1 VGHAQAALAAAT
13 LLFGLPAVAPP
24 AAAQEHA
31 HSPYAGL
38 ETRPVKA
45 LSEERRAGL
54 EKGEGLGYAMA
65 AELNG
70 HAGPKHVLE
79 MADEL
84 GLSAE
89 QRNAIEASYEKMHRA
104 AVELGGEIIA
114 REEML
119 DRRFAHR
126 HLDDAV
132 LLSLTGELGRLEGE
146 LRFTHLRAHLETD
159 AVLTAAQRAK
169 YVELRGYGE
178 AVGEGHARHGH

>member
-1 VGHAQAALAAAT
+1 MDRARAVLSAAVLLLA
-13 LLFGLPAVAPP
+13 LPAVAPP
-24 AAAQEHA
+24 ASAQEHA

-45 LSEERRAGL
+45 LSPERRAGL

-79 MADEL
+79 MASEL

-89 QRNAIEASYEKMHRA
+89 QKSAIETSYEKMHRA
-104 AVELGGEIIA
+104 AVGLGSEILA

-126 HLDDAV
+126 HLDDAT
-132 LLSLTGELGRLEGE
+132 LASLTGELGRLEGE

-159 AVLTAAQRAK
+159 AILTAEQRAR

-178 AVGEGHARHGH
+178 GSGEGHEHQGH